1 MRYGEEEKRP
11 TVLGVKTLA
20 AALVLHAVLFGCC
33 WLLSM
38 PFREKEIVIPI
49 ELTFEAPP
57 NVEEEAPKPTP
68 KPVVKPKE
76 PEPEPPKIED
86 KKLDA
91 VIKDPPPKKPP
102 KKKPEV
108 KKPPEKP
115 KEVEKPK
122 EPEKPK
128 KTAAELR
135 KERLEKMRQNVTKDT
150 TPVAKKS
157 SPAPSG
163 TGKNLEKDWQK
174 LLAQGYKPGEKT
186 QLAANETQRC
196 ISLIRKAFHDRW
208 EPPAWNSSLRMMY
221 LEVTFDNGGRVV
233 GYRLVQSSGDR
244 KADQSVLSAASRVG
258 SVAGLSLDFLEQN
271 KTVRI
276 DFKVT
281 PQ

>member
-1 MRYGEEEKRP
+1 MRYIDEEQRP
-11 TVLGVKTLA
+11 KVLGKGSLA
-20 AALVLHAVLFGCC
+20 AALVLHAMFFGCC

-57 NVEEEAPKPTP
+57 TVQDEPPPPTP
-68 KPVVKPKE
+68 TVKPKPKE
-76 PEPEPPKIED
+76 PEPEPPKIDD

-91 VIKDPPPKKPP
+91 VIKDPPKKKPP
-102 KKKPEV
+102 KKPEV

-135 KERLEKMRQNVTKDT
+135 KERLEKMRKSTTKDN
-150 TPVAKKS
+150 TPRVE

-163 TGKNLEKDWQK
+163 TGKTLEKDWQK
-174 LLAQGYKPGEKT
+174 LMAQGYKPGEKT
-186 QLAANETQRC
+186 QLAASETQRC
-196 ISLIRKAFHDRW
+196 ISLIRAAFHRQW
-208 EPPAWNSSLRMMY
+208 EPPAWNSSMKMMF

-233 GYRLVQSSGDR
+233 GYKLVQSSGDG
-244 KADQSVLSAASRVG
+244 KADRSVLSAASRVG
-258 SVAGLSLDFLEQN
+258 SVAGLSLDFLEHN
-271 KTVRI
+271 KKVRI

>member
-1 MRYGEEEKRP
+1 MRYIDEEQRP
-11 TVLGVKTLA
+11 KVLGKGSLV
-20 AALVLHAVLFGCC
+20 AALVLHAMFFGCC

-57 NVEEEAPKPTP
+57 TVQDEPPPPTP
-68 KPVVKPKE
+68 TVKPKPKE
-76 PEPEPPKIED
+76 PEPEPPKIDD

-91 VIKDPPPKKPP
+91 VIKDPPKKKPP
-102 KKKPEV
+102 KKPEV

-135 KERLEKMRQNVTKDT
+135 KERLEAMRKRAKPDN
-150 TPVAKKS
+150 TPRVV

-163 TGKNLEKDWQK
+163 TGKTLAKDLDNLI
-174 LLAQGYKPGEKT
+174 AQGYKPGAKT
-186 QLAANETQRC
+186 QLAESETQRC
-196 ISLIRKAFHDRW
+196 ISLIRDAFHRRW
-208 EPPAWNSSLRMMY
+208 EPPAWNSSMKMMF

-233 GYRLVQSSGDR
+233 GYKLVQSSGDG
-244 KADQSVLSAASRVG
+244 KADRSVLSAASRVG
-258 SVAGLSLDFLEQN
+258 SVAGLSLDFLEHN

>member
-1 MRYGEEEKRP
+1 MRYIDEEQRP
-11 TVLGVKTLA
+11 KVLGKGSLA
-20 AALVLHAVLFGCC
+20 AALVLHAMFFGCC

-38 PFREKEIVIPI
+38 PFREKAIVIPI

-57 NVEEEAPKPTP
+57 TVQDEPPPP

-76 PEPEPPKIED
+76 PEPEPPKIDD

-102 KKKPEV
+102 KKPEV

-122 EPEKPK
+122 EPEPPK

-135 KERLEKMRQNVTKDT
+135 KERLEKMRKSTTKDN
-150 TPVAKKS
+150 TPRVK

-163 TGKNLEKDWQK
+163 AGKTLEKDWQK
-174 LLAQGYKPGEKT
+174 LMAQGYKPGEKT
-186 QLAANETQRC
+186 RLAASETQRC
-196 ISLIRKAFHDRW
+196 ISLIRAAFHRQW
-208 EPPAWNSSLRMMY
+208 EPPAWNSSMRMMF

-233 GYRLVQSSGDR
+233 GYRLVQSSGDG
-244 KADQSVLSAASRVG
+244 KADRSVLSAASRVG
-258 SVAGLSLDFLEQN
+258 SVAGLSLDFLEHN

>member
-1 MRYGEEEKRP
+1 MRYIDEEQRP
-11 TVLGVKTLA
+11 KVLGKSSLA
-20 AALVLHAVLFGCC
+20 AALVLHALFFACC

-57 NVEEEAPKPTP
+57 TVQEEPPQPKPM
-68 KPVVKPKE
+68 VKPKE
-76 PEPEPPKIED
+76 PEPEPPKLED

-91 VIKDPPPKKPP
+91 VVKDPPPKKKP
-102 KKKPEV
+102 KKPEV
-108 KKPPEKP
+108 KKPP
-115 KEVEKPK
+115 EKPK

-128 KTAAELR
+128 KTAAEL
-135 KERLEKMRQNVTKDT
+135 KAERIARMRGSTTKDN
-150 TPVAKKS
+150 TPRVK

-163 TGKNLEKDWQK
+163 TGKTLFKDWEK
-174 LLAQGYKPGEKT
+174 YAAQGYKPGEKT
-186 QLAANETQRC
+186 QLAASETQRC
-196 ISLIRKAFHDRW
+196 ISLIRAAFHRQW
-208 EPPAWNSSLRMMY
+208 EPPAWNSSMKMMF

-233 GYRLVQSSGDR
+233 GYKLVQSSGDG
-244 KADQSVLSAASRVG
+244 KADRSVLSAASRVG
-258 SVAGLSLDFLEQN
+258 SVAGLSLDFLEHN

>member
-1 MRYGEEEKRP
+1 MRYIDEERRP
-11 TVLGVKTLA
+11 KVLGKGSLA
-20 AALVLHAVLFGCC
+20 AALVLHAMFFGCC
-33 WLLSM
+33 WMLSM

-57 NVEEEAPKPTP
+57 AEEEPPPP
-68 KPVVKPKE
+68 KPVVKQKE
-76 PEPEPPKIED
+76 PEPEPPKIDD

-91 VIKDPPPKKPP
+91 VIKDPPKKKPP
-102 KKKPEV
+102 KKPEV
-108 KKPPEKP
+108 KKPP
-115 KEVEKPK
+115 EKPK

-135 KERLEKMRQNVTKDT
+135 KERLDKMRKSTTKDN
-150 TPVAKKS
+150 TPRVK

-163 TGKNLEKDWQK
+163 TGKTLEKDWQK
-174 LLAQGYKPGEKT
+174 LMAQGHKPGEKT
-186 QLAANETQRC
+186 QLAASETQRC
-196 ISLIRKAFHDRW
+196 ISLIRQAFHRQW
-208 EPPAWNSSLRMMY
+208 EPPAWNSSMKMMY

-233 GYRLVQSSGDR
+233 GYKLVQSSGDG
-244 KADQSVLSAASRVG
+244 KADRSVLSAASRVG
-258 SVAGLSLDFLEQN
+258 SVAGLSLDFLEHN

>member
-1 MRYGEEEKRP
+1 MRYIGEEQRP
-11 TVLGVKTLA
+11 RVFGGRNLVGAVVVHVLF
-20 AALVLHAVLFGCC
+20 FGCC

-38 PFREKEIVIPI
+38 PFREHEVVIPI

-57 NVEEEAPKPTP
+57 AADEEPRPEPP
-68 KPVVKPKE
+68 KPVVKPRE
-76 PEPEPPKIED
+76 PEPEPPKIDD

-91 VIKDPPPKKPP
+91 VIKDPPKKKPP
-102 KKKPEV
+102 KKTEV
-108 KKPPEKP
+108 KKPP
-115 KEVEKPK
+115 EKPK

-135 KERLEKMRQNVTKDT
+135 RERLEKMRKSTTKDN
-150 TPVAKKS
+150 TPRVK

-163 TGKNLEKDWQK
+163 SGRTLEKDWQK

-186 QLAANETQRC
+186 QLAASETQRC
-196 ISLIRKAFHDRW
+196 ISLIRAAFHRQW
-208 EPPAWNSSLRMMY
+208 EPPAWNSSMKMMF
-221 LEVTFDNGGRVV
+221 LEVTFDGGGRVT
-233 GYRLVQSSGDR
+233 GYRLVQRSGDAN
-244 KADQSVLSAASRVG
+244 ADQSVLSAASRVG
-258 SVAGLSLDFLEQN
+258 SVAGLSLDFLEHH

>member
-1 MRYGEEEKRP
+1 MHYVEEEQRP
-11 TVLGVKTLA
+11 KVLGARSLA
-20 AALVLHAVLFGCC
+20 VALVIHGLFFGCC

-57 NVEEEAPKPTP
+57 SAQDEPKPEPP

-76 PEPEPPKIED
+76 PEPEPPKLDD

-91 VIKDPPPKKPP
+91 VIKDPPKKKPP
-102 KKKPEV
+102 KKPEV
-108 KKPPEKP
+108 KKP
-115 KEVEKPK
+115 EKPK

-128 KTAAELR
+128 KTKEQLR
-135 KERLEKMRQNVTKDT
+135 KERLDRMRQSTTKDT
-150 TPVAKKS
+150 TQPVKK

-163 TGKNLEKDWQK
+163 TGKTLEKDWQK

-196 ISLIRKAFHDRW
+196 ISLIRAAFHRQW
-208 EPPAWNSSLRMMY
+208 EPPAWNSSMKMMY

-233 GYRLVQSSGDR
+233 GYRLVQSSGDG

-258 SVAGLSLDFLEQN
+258 SVAGLSLDFLEHN